1 MREKCRKLL
10 RMFNDPGLSLQE
22 RLFRLLMTIGL
33 IGVFFGMISGILLG
47 ESLYSTL
54 MLLISMGV
62 FGVITIWS
70 IHFRKIQAGAV
81 ITALLVLFVVL
92 PYNFFTTG
100 GVYGGAVLWF
110 LFGVIYVCLVVEN
123 WIKYVLL
130 AMAFVID
137 AVCFYIA
144 FYHSEYV
151 IPHTIKMAYDDAFTS
166 MVTVGILICAL
177 IIFQNRVFHQENA
190 LAKKQKKE
198 IEELGKMQNR
208 FFSSMSH
215 EIRTPINTV
224 IGLNEMILRED
235 VSPEVAENAQNIQNA
250 SQMLLALINDILDM
264 SKIESGKMDIVPVVY
279 DVGEMLSSL
288 VGMIWVRAKK
298 KGLEFHID
306 VDRSMPAKLYGDEIR
321 IKQILVNILNNAIKY
336 TSEGSIT
343 LSIAC
348 EKQQKGMV
356 QVVYTVTD
364 TGMGIKREQIPYL
377 FQAFQR
383 VDEERNRNIEGT
395 GLGLAIVKQLVDL
408 MDGEITVNS
417 VYTKGST
424 FMVTLPQKQAVEE
437 ELGELNLEMRHAL
450 NERKHYKQSFEAP
463 NAHVL
468 IVDDNETNLMVA
480 EKLLRATKVQID
492 TVTSGEACLKKALE
506 KRYDVILMDHMMPG
520 MDGIECL
527 HELRRQNGGL
537 NQNVP
542 IVALTANAGSE
553 NQELYRREGFDGY
566 LLKPVTGIQLERELL
581 RHLPRGTISVL
592 DGEETAGILEQAV
605 IGHQKKVPLIICTD
619 SVCDL
624 PQQMIREKKI
634 EIMPYRVCTEGGE
647 FLDGIEAESDGVL
660 SYLCNSGKSVHS
672 QAPEVRDYE
681 QFFSEQLTKAQFVIH
696 ITMARNASQ
705 GYANACEA
713 AQAFDNVTVFDS
725 GHLSSGMGLV
735 VLQAAGYAA
744 AGMEPEQLV
753 HKLQS
758 DCTRVRT
765 SFIVDSTMYLARAG
779 RLPRRLHQLCRMLL
793 LHPVLVMKNNSIKV
807 GSIQIG
813 TREHAR
819 EDYISKIL
827 WGAKHIDRRVL
838 FLTYAGL
845 NDSELQQ
852 IIKQVRKK
860 AEFDKIICQKASS
873 AILTNCGPG
882 SFGLIYM
889 KKET

>member
-1 MREKCRKLL
+1 MREKYRNLL
-10 RMFNDPGLSLQE
+10 HALSDTGMSLQE
-22 RLFRLLMTIGL
+22 RLFRLIMTIGL
-33 IGVFFGMISGILLG
+33 IGIFVGTLIGLALG
-47 ESLYSTL
+47 ESIYSTL
-54 MLLISMGV
+54 MLLGAIAV
-62 FGVITIWS
+62 FAVITALS

-81 ITALLVLFVVL
+81 ITSLLVLLFVL

-100 GVYGGAVLWF
+100 GVYGGAPIWF
-110 LFGVIYVCLVVEN
+110 LFGVVYVCLVVEN
-123 WIKYVLL
+123 RIKYVLL
-130 AMAFVID
+130 AVAFLVD
-137 AVCFYIA
+137 AACFYFS
-144 FYHSEYV
+144 FYHPQYV
-151 IPHTIKMAYDDAFTS
+151 IPHTIKMAYEDAFFS
-166 MVTVGILICAL
+166 MMAVGVLTCAL
-177 IIFQNRVFHQENA
+177 IVFQNRVFHQENT
-190 LAKKQKKE
+190 LVKQQKKE

-224 IGLNEMILRED
+224 IGLNEMILREK
-235 VSPEVAENAQNIQNA
+235 VSPEVAENAKNIESA

-279 DVGEMLSSL
+279 DVGEMLSAL

-306 VDRSMPAKLYGDEIR
+306 VDRSMPAKFYGDEVR

-336 TSEGSIT
+336 TSEGSVT

-348 EKQQKGMV
+348 ERQENGMV

-364 TGMGIKREQIPYL
+364 TGMGIKREQIPHL
-377 FQAFQR
+377 FQAFRR

-408 MDGEITVNS
+408 MGGEVTVNS

-424 FMVTLPQKQAVEE
+424 FMVTLPQKPADEQ

-450 NERKHYKQSFEAP
+450 NEHKHYKQSFEAP

-480 EKLLRATKVQID
+480 EKLLRATRMQID
-492 TVTSGEACLKKALE
+492 TVMSGEECLKKTFE

-527 HELRRQNGGL
+527 HALRSQSGGL
-537 NQNVP
+537 NQDVP
-542 IVALTANAGSE
+542 VVALTANAGSE
-553 NQELYRREGFDGY
+553 NQERYRREGFDGY

-581 RHLPRGTISVL
+581 QHLPREVLSVVA
-592 DGEETAGILEQAV
+592 GEDTTDITAGALIR
-605 IGHQKKVPLIICTD
+605 HHRKVPVIICTD

-624 PQQMIREKKI
+624 PASMIEEHKI
-634 EIMPYRVCTEGGE
+634 AVMPYRVCTEGGE
-647 FLDGIEAESDGVL
+647 FLDGVETESDGVL

-672 QAPEVRDYE
+672 HAPEVKDYE
-681 QFFSEQLTKAQFVIH
+681 QFFSEQLTQAQYVIH
-696 ITMARNASQ
+696 ITMAKHASQ

-713 AQAFDNVTVFDS
+713 AQVFDNVKVIDS

-735 VLQAAGYAA
+735 VLRAAHYAA
-744 AGMEPEQLV
+744 RGMDPEHLIRRVQD
-753 HKLQS
+753 
-758 DCTRVRT
+758 DCIRVRT
-765 SFIVDSTMYLARAG
+765 SFIVDTTRYLAREG
-779 RLPRRLHQLCRMLL
+779 RLSDRLHRFCKMML
-793 LHPVLVMKNNSIKV
+793 LHPVLVMKNDSIRV
-807 GSIQIG
+807 GAIQIG
-813 TREHAR
+813 TKEQSREN
-819 EDYISKIL
+819 YISSVLRKSKNMDRKI
-827 WGAKHIDRRVL
+827 L

-845 NDSELQQ
+845 DERELRQ
-852 IIKQVRKK
+852 IIQQVNAKVK
-860 AEFDKIICQKASS
+860 FEQIICQKASS

-889 KKET
+889 LKP